1 VSGNW
6 QPFVGY
12 RGQAEGALKNGS
24 TIEKVG
30 SLDGDTHLD
39 GALGT
44 VIGSMGPLSDSAP
57 DRFVYCVEFMDA
69 PHVPVWIVGH
79 RIREVV
85 AS

>member
-1 VSGNW
+1 MSGQW
-6 QPFVGY
+6 QAFAY
-12 RGQAEGALKNGS
+12 RGEAEGAIKNG
-24 TIEKVG
+24 TTVEKVNSDG
-30 SLDGDTHLD
+30 SDGHRD

-44 VIGSMGPLSDSAP
+44 VIGSMGPLADSAP